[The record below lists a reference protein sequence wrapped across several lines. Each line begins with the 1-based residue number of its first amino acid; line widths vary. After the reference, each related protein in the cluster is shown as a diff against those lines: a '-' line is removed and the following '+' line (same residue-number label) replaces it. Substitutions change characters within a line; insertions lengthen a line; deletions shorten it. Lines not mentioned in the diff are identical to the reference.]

1 LEVGKR
7 NLRIFETSD
16 ANVLAVI
23 EKSEAGRSQYAI
35 ERDDGLVA
43 DLRLFA
49 EARSALSAQ

>member
-16 ANVLAVI
+16 SNVLAVI

-43 DLRLFA
+43 DLSLFA
-49 EARSALSAQ
+49 EASRASSAR

>member
-1 LEVGKR
+1 MGER

-16 ANVLAVI
+16 PNVLAVI

-49 EARSALSAQ
+49 EASRALP